1 MPPDMPLDPSLALG
15 FLAAAVVMTL
25 IPGPDTLFV
34 LGKAMTHRARGGV
47 AAALGIGSGAMVHAL
62 GAALGLSALIA
73 ASAPAFAAVRWLGA
87 LYLIWIGIQSVRAS
101 LAGHHATDMRASAA
115 LSMRVVFR
123 QAALTN
129 ISNVKVIV
137 FFLAMLPQFVDP
149 ARGHVGLQLFLLG
162 CIFNAL
168 EVVYL
173 IGIGLLAGRAS
184 GWLLGRQAFRRV
196 LDAVAGTLFVAL
208 GLRLALSARG
218 SH

>member
-1 MPPDMPLDPSLALG
+1 MLPDMPLDPSLALG

-87 LYLIWIGIQSVRAS
+87 LYLIWIGLQSVRAA
-101 LAGHHATDMRASAA
+101 LAGHHDANALASTS

-173 IGIGLLAGRAS
+173 IGVGLLAGRAS
-184 GWLLGRQAFRRV
+184 GWLLGRQMFRRV
-196 LDAVAGTLFVAL
+196 LDAIAGTLFVGL
-208 GLRLALSARG
+208 GLRLALSRG

>member
-1 MPPDMPLDPSLALG
+1 MLPDMPLDPSLALG
-15 FLAAAVVMTL
+15 FLAAALVMTL

-34 LGKAMTHRARGGV
+34 LGKAMTHRARGG
-47 AAALGIGSGAMVHAL
+47 
-62 GAALGLSALIA
+62 
-73 ASAPAFAAVRWLGA
+73 FAAVRWIGA
-87 LYLIWIGIQSVRAS
+87 LYLVWIGIQSLRAS
-101 LAGHHATDMRASAA
+101 LACRHDASALA
-115 LSMRVVFR
+115 STSLSMRVVFR

-184 GWLLGRQAFRRV
+184 GWLLGKQAFRRV
-196 LDAVAGTLFVAL
+196 LDAIAGTLFVGL
-208 GLRLALSARG
+208 GLRLALSRG

>member
-1 MPPDMPLDPSLALG
+1 MLPDMPLDPSLAAG
-15 FLAAAVVMTL
+15 FLAAAIVMTL

-62 GAALGLSALIA
+62 AAALGLSALIA
-73 ASAPAFAAVRWLGA
+73 ASEPAFAAVRWLGA
-87 LYLIWIGIQSVRAS
+87 LYLIWIGIQSLRAS
-101 LAGHHATDMRASAA
+101 LAGQHDADARGSAS
-115 LSMRVVFR
+115 LSIGVVFR

-162 CIFNAL
+162 CIFNTL

-173 IGIGLLAGRAS
+173 IAVGLLAGRAS
-184 GWLLGRQAFRRV
+184 SWLLGRRAFRRV
-196 LDAVAGTLFVAL
+196 LDAVAGTLFVGL
-208 GLRLALSARG
+208 GLRLMLSARG

>member
-1 MPPDMPLDPSLALG
+1 MLPDMPLDPSLAAG
-15 FLAAAVVMTL
+15 FLVAALVMTL

-47 AAALGIGSGAMVHAL
+47 AAALGIGGGAMVHAL

-73 ASAPAFAAVRWLGA
+73 ASEPAFATVRLAGA
-87 LYLIWIGIQSVRAS
+87 LYLIWIGIQSLRAS
-101 LAGHHATDMRASAA
+101 LAGHHDANAIAPEA

-173 IGIGLLAGRAS
+173 VGVGVLAGRAS
-184 GWLLGRQAFRRV
+184 GWLLGRRTFRRA
-196 LDAVAGTLFVAL
+196 LDAVAGTLFVGL
-208 GLRLALSARG
+208 GLRLMLSARG